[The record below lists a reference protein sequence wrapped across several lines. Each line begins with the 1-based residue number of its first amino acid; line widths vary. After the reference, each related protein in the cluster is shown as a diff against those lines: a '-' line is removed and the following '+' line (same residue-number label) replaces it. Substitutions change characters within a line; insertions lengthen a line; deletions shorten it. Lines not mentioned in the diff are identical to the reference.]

1 MFSENC
7 RCCREGEDMNETER
21 LVWELEQRRLI
32 AEVLLDYSHFVDR
45 NDPQGLVAQ
54 VFCPDGC
61 FELGSRHAVIGRAEL
76 ALMFA
81 RTLALFSRTSHHVTN
96 IKVIFTGAQTGAE
109 TAESTAYVYAWH
121 LTVDGGRRIDLWGR
135 YHDRHRLSAEG
146 WRIATRRLT
155 VAGSDGWIDPPFELA
170 ERLPNPTETPP
181 PKITRR

>member
-81 RTLALFSRTSHHVTN
+81 RTLAPFSRTSHHVTN
-96 IKVIFTGAQTGAE
+96 IKVTFTGAE

-121 LTVDGGRRIDLWGR
+121 VTAAEGRRIDLWGR
-135 YHDRHRLSAEG
+135 YHDRHRLTTEG
-146 WRIATRRLT
+146 WRIANRRLT
-155 VAGSDGWIDPPFELA
+155 VAGSVGWIDPPFELA
-170 ERLPNPTETPP
+170 ERLPSPADTPS